1 MKKSIFFRL
10 TDEEFAEIEN
20 YCKQTKRTKS
30 DVLRELI
37 RSLKTKK
44 KPSYKDGA
52 CVPLV
57 LVRET
62 SIHKTSGFSSY
73 FFHTLIKQ
81 RPGKASFVAKANFSI
96 ALPSCLRF
104 WVPAST
110 LPQFPQQS
118 AVLFSRM

>member
-44 KPSYKDGA
+44 KPSSEGRGLCPISFGQRNQYPQNFGIFK
-52 CVPLV
+52 LF
-57 LVRET
+57 
-62 SIHKTSGFSSY
+62 FSY
-73 FFHTLIKQ
+73 
-81 RPGKASFVAKANFSI
+81 PD
-96 ALPSCLRF
+96 
-104 WVPAST
+104 
-110 LPQFPQQS
+110 
-118 AVLFSRM
+118 

>member
-44 KPSYKDGA
+44 KPSSEGRGL
-52 CVPLV
+52 CP
-57 LVRET
+57 
-62 SIHKTSGFSSY
+62 I
-73 FFHTLIKQ
+73 
-81 RPGKASFVAKANFSI
+81 SFGH
-96 ALPSCLRF
+96 L
-104 WVPAST
+104 
-110 LPQFPQQS
+110 
-118 AVLFSRM
+118 